1 MVIAFW
7 SNANEKCPVTAN
19 MAAISVASVIRYPY
33 SVVMMEN
40 HLGRSNLRTAF
51 YGRESIHFMN
61 EAGTNYYDGNGMEGL
76 VRKIYRGDATKHD
89 LAAYIK
95 QIVPDRLYYIP
106 KGKAIHNKIFD
117 YEFEYG
123 IEHLLKMM
131 EGYADVSLIGT
142 ASHYS
147 MSTKTIL
154 EKADLIV
161 VNLCQK
167 QSILDDFFLNYSSL
181 IPKAVFLISNYEYH
195 TKLSVK
201 KISQTYE
208 LPLENLIAIPKNE
221 LFQVAYMNG
230 GVKDF
235 IDYYSDCGKE
245 SPNFLFM
252 HAIRK
257 ATYLILKRAV
267 EAERNKGL
275 PEEMLHMLQEDKK
288 GGEGFPPGRIYCAS
302 V

>member
-40 HLGRSNLRTAF
+40 YLGRSSLRAAF
-51 YGRESIHFMN
+51 YGRETIRFMN
-61 EAGTNYYDGNGMEGL
+61 EAGSNYYDGNGMEGL
-76 VRKIYRGDATKHD
+76 VRRIYRGDATKHV
-89 LAAYIK
+89 LTSYIK
-95 QIVPDRLYYIP
+95 QIIPDRLSYIP
-106 KGKAIHNKIFD
+106 KGRVIHNEIFD

-131 EGYADVSLIGT
+131 EGYADISFIGT
-142 ASHYS
+142 ASHHS
-147 MSTKTIL
+147 LSTKTIL
-154 EKADLIV
+154 QKADLIV
-161 VNLCQK
+161 VNLCQN
-167 QSILDDFFLNYSSL
+167 QSILDEFFLNYSSL
-181 IPKAVFLISNYEYH
+181 ISKSVFLISSYEYH
-195 TKLSVK
+195 TKLSLK
-201 KISQTYE
+201 KISHMYDI
-208 LPLENLIAIPKNE
+208 PLENLVAIPENE
-221 LFQVAYMNG
+221 LFQVACMNG

-235 IDYYSDCGKE
+235 IDYYNGCSRE

-257 ATYLILKRAV
+257 ATYLILKKAV

-275 PEEMLHMLQEDKK
+275 EEEMLHMLQEEGKE
-288 GGEGFPPGRIYCAS
+288 GAGFPPERMYCAS
-302 V
+302 I